1 MLSAE
6 SLKQIDIELAKYP
19 ADQRRSAIMGA
30 LSEYVQI
37 LSTQIEMLSVFD
49 ARTRLLH
56 YLRDHMQGERKNGAL
71 YPLDINKKDLAEYLA
86 IRAETL
92 SRLLK
97 QLEQE
102 AVLTWDQR
110 GVTVHDW
117 AKLKDA

>member
-1 MLSAE
+1 
-6 SLKQIDIELAKYP
+6 
-19 ADQRRSAIMGA
+19 MGTMA
-30 LSEYVQI
+30 EYVQI
-37 LSTQIEMLSVFD
+37 LSSQIEMLSVFD

-56 YLRDHMQGERKNGAL
+56 YLRDHMQGERKNGTL

-86 IRAETL
+86 IRPETL

-102 AVLTWDQR
+102 AVLVWDQR

>member
-1 MLSAE
+1 MRERVRCA
-6 SLKQIDIELAKYP
+6 AP
-19 ADQRRSAIMGA
+19 
-30 LSEYVQI
+30 
-37 LSTQIEMLSVFD
+37 
-49 ARTRLLH
+49 RLLH